1 MFILFAHTSTD
12 DLPADLS
19 TSSHHHLGSHVIVW
33 QISMVLLSQG
43 AGGWLGGWASQKH
56 RRNTCP
62 PAIQSHNCNCATFE
76 DVAFVQ
82 PNKSINLRR
91 LCHGLLNYRLTVPKS
106 WPSTT
111 TGFDTGV
118 WSAHRSA
125 GTRKTTTTAAA
136 PSERDETGH
145 YLRNLIMAM
154 VVANQTTPHTLWRS
168 LP

>member
-1 MFILFAHTSTD
+1 MIYRRIYLRAVITIG
-12 DLPADLS
+12 LS
-19 TSSHHHLGSHVIVW
+19 RNCLTNFNGSP
-33 QISMVLLSQG
+33 L
-43 AGGWLGGWASQKH
+43 ARCGWLVEPASQKH
-56 RRNTCP
+56 RRNTCA

-125 GTRKTTTTAAA
+125 GIRKTTTAAA
-136 PSERDETGH
+136 AVPSERETKRG
-145 YLRNLIMAM
+145 IIS
-154 VVANQTTPHTLWRS
+154 VI
-168 LP
+168 

>member
-1 MFILFAHTSTD
+1 MCHRISEKSVNVYFICTYLNGWFTGGFIYEQSSS
-12 DLPADLS
+12 LGLS
-19 TSSHHHLGSHVIVW
+19 RNCLTNFNGSPLARCGWLVGW
-33 QISMVLLSQG
+33 LSQP
-43 AGGWLGGWASQKH
+43 

-62 PAIQSHNCNCATFE
+62 PTIQSHNCNCATFE

-125 GTRKTTTTAAA
+125 GIRKTTTTAAA
-136 PSERDETGH
+136 PSERDEPG
-145 YLRNLIMAM
+145 IIS
-154 VVANQTTPHTLWRS
+154 VI
-168 LP
+168 